1 MNNQYI
7 QKALPPP
14 RSRLVEKCA
23 QTFSKLF
30 LSIKTIFLI
39 YKSLFVLIT
48 YSSISVFVKK
58 HTEFCKYRVDVG
70 FCNLSKV
77 NADCTFG
84 KPNRKFVGSLVEVFN
99 KSLGVNF
106 SKEHCLILPPYYWN
120 KATEYS

>member
-14 RSRLVEKCA
+14 RSGLVEKCA

-39 YKSLFVLIT
+39 YKSFFVLIA

-58 HTEFCKYRVDVG
+58 HTKVCKYRVDAG
-70 FCNLSKV
+70 FRNLSKV

-84 KPNRKFVGSLVEVFN
+84 KPNRKFVGSPVEVFN
-99 KSLGVNF
+99 KSLEVNF